1 MLVHAIRPSAIARG
15 IDWVRVLAEG
25 LVPLMAVIADLRRL
39 KEIRQRSHRMV
50 VAYGTAVS
58 HNINCGNLVWVWKL
72 VSRLRVIPRIAF
84 TTDLSLFSTTEEA
97 TTEIRRG
104 M

>member
-50 VAYGTAVS
+50 VAYGWPLLLA
-58 HNINCGNLVWVWKL
+58 N
-72 VSRLRVIPRIAF
+72 REA
-84 TTDLSLFSTTEEA
+84 SLL
-97 TTEIRRG
+97 
-104 M
+104 

>member
-39 KEIRQRSHRMV
+39 KEIQQRSHRMV
-50 VAYGTAVS
+50 VAYG
-58 HNINCGNLVWVWKL
+58 
-72 VSRLRVIPRIAF
+72 
-84 TTDLSLFSTTEEA
+84 
-97 TTEIRRG
+97 
-104 M
+104 